1 MKVDMWYGNDIEDV
15 TAITVT
21 FSDIDVVYRG
31 NLIINN
37 KIVGDFVTQD
47 SKEIERI
54 FPFSRK
60 EKKS

>member
-1 MKVDMWYGNDIEDV
+1 MRVDMWYGNKIEDV